1 MRRAL
6 QSLVLALPLALAA
19 TACSGDGGARTT
31 EQEGSPPAAGEAQ
44 AVPAG
49 VAEQY
54 ATVEKEIRE
63 AGGEQTVGPWRI
75 GYIVEAAE
83 PWYQMQ
89 DGRQVFRQPA
99 PGETH
104 HIEVLPIEAAT
115 GRIVPDVPIR
125 LEVVDGSGA
134 VVDAQQLNFYYSTFF
149 HYANNFRVPQ
159 PGTYTLRATLEAP
172 RFFRHGEAGQPV
184 PLAEGATVTFTGV
197 ELPAGS

>member
-6 QSLVLALPLALAA
+6 QSFALALPLALAA
-19 TACSGDGGARTT
+19 TACAGDGSTQTT
-31 EQEGSPPAAGEAQ
+31 EQGDSAPAVSETQ

-49 VAEQY
+49 VAQQY
-54 ATVEKEIRE
+54 ATMEEEIRE
-63 AGGEQTVGPWRI
+63 AGGEQTVGPWRV
-75 GYIVEAAE
+75 GYIVEVAE
-83 PWYQMQ
+83 PWYEIQ

-115 GRIVPDVPIR
+115 GRVVPNVPIR
-125 LEVVDGSGA
+125 LEVVDASGA
-134 VVDAQQLNFYYSTFF
+134 VVDAQPLNFYYSRFF

-159 PGTYTLRATLEAP
+159 PGTYTLRATLEP
-172 RFFRHGEAGQPV
+172 PQFFRHGEADQPV

-197 ELPAGS
+197 ELPAEG

>member
-1 MRRAL
+1 M
-6 QSLVLALPLALAA
+6 QSLVLALPLALAV
-19 TACSGDGGARTT
+19 TACSGQGDSA
-31 EQEGSPPAAGEAQ
+31 PAAGEKTQ

-49 VAEQY
+49 VAEQHS
-54 ATVEKEIRE
+54 TMEKEIRE
-63 AGGEQTVGPWRI
+63 AGGEQTVGPWRV

-83 PWYQMQ
+83 PWHVLR
-89 DGRQVFRQPA
+89 DGRHTYRQPA

-115 GRIVPDVPIR
+115 GRVIPDVPIR
-125 LEVVDGSGA
+125 LEVVDASGA

-159 PGTYTLRATLEAP
+159 PGTYTLRATLEP
-172 RFFRHGEAGQPV
+172 PQFFRHGEADQPV

-197 ELPAGS
+197 ELPAEG